1 MIFML
6 TGLTVA
12 LRKPELDEA
21 PLLAA
26 WLGSDDYAEN
36 IGGQTDPSP
45 AAALAQA
52 QQMLQDN
59 ADDFA
64 PNKFLIAVHRRTGAA
79 IALVMICK
87 IDWKNR
93 HAEMAYIIGDER
105 ARGGLAAGDINV
117 VVYNHLFRNLNLHKV
132 YGYVFDHNAASI
144 RFGSFGGRHEGT
156 LRRHRI
162 RLGRA
167 SHVHVFSITRPE
179 FDRFVADH
187 ARTLLRR
194 HIEHGL
200 IQCQPT

>member
-12 LRKPELDEA
+12 LRKPELAEA

-26 WLGSDDYAEN
+26 WLNSDDYVEN
-36 IGGQTDPSP
+36 IGGQTGQPQ
-45 AAALAQA
+45 AAALAQVE
-52 QQMLQDN
+52 QMLQDN
-59 ADDFA
+59 ADDFS
-64 PNKFLIAVHRRTGAA
+64 PNKYLLAVHRRTEAP

-93 HAEMAYIIGDER
+93 HAEMAYIIGDEN

-117 VVYNHLFRNLNLHKV
+117 VVYNHLFRDLNLHKV
-132 YGYVFDHNAASI
+132 YGYVFDHNAASL
-144 RFGSFGGRHEGT
+144 RFGRFGGQHEGT
-156 LRRHRI
+156 LRRHRT

-167 SHVHVFSITRPE
+167 SDVHVFSITRME
-179 FDRFVADH
+179 FDQFVAGH

-194 HIEHGL
+194 HIEQGL
-200 IQCQPT
+200 IQCQPM